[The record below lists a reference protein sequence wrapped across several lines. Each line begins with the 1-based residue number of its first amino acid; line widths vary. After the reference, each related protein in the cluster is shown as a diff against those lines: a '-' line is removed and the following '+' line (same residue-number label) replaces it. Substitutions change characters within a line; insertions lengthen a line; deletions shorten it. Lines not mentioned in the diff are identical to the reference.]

1 MPAFFVFILQ
11 RFIDMHIDCKQDSPY
26 NIYRQLCVSPLRNP
40 GGDAAK
46 NMRWKHSKT
55 DRIP

>member
-1 MPAFFVFILQ
+1 L
-11 RFIDMHIDCKQDSPY
+11 
-26 NIYRQLCVSPLRNP
+26 PLRNP

>member
-1 MPAFFVFILQ
+1 L
-11 RFIDMHIDCKQDSPY
+11 
-26 NIYRQLCVSPLRNP
+26 PLRNP

-55 DRIP
+55 NRIP